1 MPRLFFPPGER
12 GACYTGI
19 KLIFRCKL
27 PRSEGTDGLFITAA
41 VEDLSGSSR
50 EPAVDAGLPNDKGLE
65 NGDAEGAI

>member
-1 MPRLFFPPGER
+1 M
-12 GACYTGI
+12 
-19 KLIFRCKL
+19 IFRCKL